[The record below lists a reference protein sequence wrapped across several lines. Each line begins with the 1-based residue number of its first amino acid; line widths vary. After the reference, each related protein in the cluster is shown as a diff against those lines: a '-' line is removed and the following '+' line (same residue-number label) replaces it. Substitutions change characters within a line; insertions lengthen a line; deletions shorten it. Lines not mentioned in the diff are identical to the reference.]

1 MTLTL
6 FDVPDDP
13 ADDPRRASL
22 RWDRTD
28 WSQVTDVDVLQAAVI
43 DLMFELRYC
52 PPVVDR
58 ELVVSFGAAALR
70 RHLDAGRSTDPADL
84 AAAVYDD
91 ADRKGLLRL
100 DSHPTRKAAT

>member
-28 WSQVTDVDVLQAAVI
+28 WSTVTDVDVLRAAVI

-58 ELVVSFGAAALR
+58 DLVVSFGAAALR
-70 RHLDAGRSTDPADL
+70 RHLDAGRSSEPADL
-84 AAAVYDD
+84 AAALYDD
-91 ADRKGLLRL
+91 ADRKGLIRL
-100 DSHPTRKAAT
+100 DTTTRKAAT